1 VTASCFT
8 VSASDGVPALNITAP
23 NGKTSIILGSLHVG
37 IHGLNEPDRSLF
49 KNIKR
54 YVVEHRSQSSDLQ
67 RSGKLN
73 SKERAEWTKELTARE
88 LDIYYQ
94 RAICGGKSKAE
105 AEVYLTYPSVQTA
118 NQFTYTICGQ
128 NSISRDYYL
137 LLSRPINV
145 PIEVLEEE
153 EWIESQRRKVPS
165 NLANR
170 AFRWSL
176 EHDPMEVLGGIRDAL
191 NQGDYASL
199 YTQVVASLG
208 NEEYAEEYIR
218 IMVDERNHAWMPKLK
233 NYLNDGG
240 ALVVVGAMH
249 LSGKNGLIKL
259 LRKSGYEVS
268 TTVLPGIKRIN

>member
-1 VTASCFT
+1 MTASCFT

-23 NGKTSIILGSLHVG
+23 NGKKSTIIGSLHVG
-37 IHGLNEPDRSLF
+37 IQGLNEPDRSLF
-49 KNIKR
+49 NNIKR
-54 YVVEHRSQSSDLQ
+54 YVIEHFPQSYNLQ
-67 RSGKLN
+67 QSGKQN

-105 AEVYLTYPSVQTA
+105 AEMYLTYPSVQTA
-118 NQFTYTICGQ
+118 NQITYTICGQ
-128 NSISRDYYL
+128 NSISRDNYL
-137 LLSRPINV
+137 LLSKPIKV
-145 PIEVLEEE
+145 PIEALEEE

-165 NLANR
+165 HVANR

-176 EHDPMEVLGGIRDAL
+176 EHDPRKVLGGIRDAL

-199 YTQVVASLG
+199 YTQVVTSLG
-208 NEEYAEEYIR
+208 NEEYAEEFIR

-233 NYLNDGG
+233 DYLNDGD

-268 TTVLPGIKRIN
+268 TKVLPRINVR